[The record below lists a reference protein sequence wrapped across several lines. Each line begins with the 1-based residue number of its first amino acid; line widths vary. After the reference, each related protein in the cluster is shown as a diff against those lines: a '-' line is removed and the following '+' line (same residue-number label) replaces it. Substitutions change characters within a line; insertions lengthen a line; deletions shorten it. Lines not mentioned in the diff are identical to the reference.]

1 MKKTYRLAGLIMAS
15 VMFLSSC
22 TPIGKAQQNG
32 WIKKLGE
39 AFPEDTFTYEGH
51 PRNLGLEY
59 SIVLV
64 KSELFPDD
72 EIRLWKEN
80 GNLCTNYHYIAY
92 KKDIYEEL
100 HRVLDGRFPCSSCVI
115 MGADEPSNGFPV
127 EATDAEKYIKDYM
140 NYRCRVLL
148 FYEDESQIPD
158 DDEIKEIIYDLI
170 ADEKHVYTLYL
181 YYIDAQ
187 YADDKYEGVRYSKL
201 TDTSIL
207 DKYKVRF
214 RLSMKDTDH
223 ISRIDVEYNDG
234 SDNDHT
240 IVRDIDV

>member
-1 MKKTYRLAGLIMAS
+1 MNPP
-15 VMFLSSC
+15 SC

-80 GNLCTNYHYIAY
+80 GKLCTNYHYIAY
-92 KKDIYEEL
+92 E
-100 HRVLDGRFPCSSCVI
+100 R
-115 MGADEPSNGFPV
+115 
-127 EATDAEKYIKDYM
+127 
-140 NYRCRVLL
+140 
-148 FYEDESQIPD
+148 
-158 DDEIKEIIYDLI
+158 
-170 ADEKHVYTLYL
+170 HVYTLYL

-201 TDTSIL
+201 TDASIL

-223 ISRIDVEYNDG
+223 ISIIDVDYNDG